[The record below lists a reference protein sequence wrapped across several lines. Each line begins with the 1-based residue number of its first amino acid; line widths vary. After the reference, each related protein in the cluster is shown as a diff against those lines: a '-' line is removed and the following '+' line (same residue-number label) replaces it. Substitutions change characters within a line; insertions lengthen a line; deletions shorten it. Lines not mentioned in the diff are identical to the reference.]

1 MPVKLPAQ
9 EPPPAETAFRR
20 FLTRAETAI
29 LIGMVLCVFSLF
41 LPWEQ
46 YKLETPPVPAMVTI
60 SPVITH
66 KGFAMAAWLPMT
78 LCAAF
83 SSFLLI
89 WTPDE
94 KTRLPIALAQGACGL
109 TCVILALTHA
119 ALLPGVLIG
128 LIGGI
133 LLTFGAIDRFTH
145 PPPNTSRTAGR

>member
-1 MPVKLPAQ
+1 MPVKFPAQ
-9 EPPPAETAFRR
+9 EQPPADTAFRR

-46 YKLETPPVPAMVTI
+46 YKMEPRSVPALVTVL
-60 SPVITH
+60 PVITRN
-66 KGFAMAAWLPMT
+66 GFATSTWLPIT

-83 SSFLLI
+83 SSLLLM

-94 KTRLPIALAQGACGL
+94 KTRLPLALAQGACGL
-109 TCVILALTHA
+109 TCVILTLTHA

-133 LLTFGAIDRFTH
+133 LLTFGAVDRFTH
-145 PPPNTSRTAGR
+145 APQPNPRNSA

>member
-1 MPVKLPAQ
+1 MPVKFPAQ
-9 EPPPAETAFRR
+9 DQPPAESAFRR

-46 YKLETPPVPAMVTI
+46 YKLETPAVPAIAVI
-60 SPVITH
+60 QPVITR
-66 KGFAMAAWLPMT
+66 KGFATAAWLPMT

-83 SSFLLI
+83 SSLLLL

-94 KTRLPIALAQGACGL
+94 KTRLMLALAQGACGL
-109 TCVILALTHA
+109 ACVILALTHA
-119 ALLPGVLIG
+119 ALLPGVLVG

-133 LLTFGAIDRFTH
+133 LLTYGAVDRFTH
-145 PPPNTSRTAGR
+145 PPPDTRNTA